1 MKTGVNGRVLLLA
14 GLALLGL
21 GLTLYTVRKQATPP
35 PSSPPTGEPTR
46 SPFGNR
52 VAGSGLVEPV
62 TEIINV
68 GTPVAG
74 VVETVQ
80 VHEGDEVKQGQPL
93 FVIDQR
99 MLSSQLRSAQARL
112 EVASRK
118 LAQLKARPRKEDLLT
133 AEAIVEQRQA
143 AVRDAQQRLD
153 RLNQIADPTA
163 ISPNERPTREYE
175 LANARARL
183 KEAEADL
190 AEVRIGA
197 YPEDLA
203 VVAADVQVAEAEVKS
218 LQTDLE
224 RSTVRSPIDATILR
238 VTARPGQFASA
249 STGNGDGLVTLGQL
263 TPLHI
268 RVDVDE
274 LDAWRFDPKGR
285 AVAVLRGGRR
295 VEVPIEYVRTVPVV
309 IPKRTLTGDNAE
321 RIDTRVLQLVYRFTD
336 ADPGVLPG
344 QVLDVYVE
352 TGPGSG
358 AAAGSPEVPGSST
371 DSGGS
376 STGAAAGGDGAAGV
390 SGR

>member
-1 MKTGVNGRVLLLA
+1 MRPAINGRVVLLA
-14 GLALLGL
+14 GLAAMGL
-21 GLTLYTVRKQATPP
+21 GLTLYTVRKQAAPP
-35 PSSPPTGEPTR
+35 PSAAPTGEPTR
-46 SPFGNR
+46 SPFGSR

-68 GTPVAG
+68 GTPIAG
-74 VVETVQ
+74 VVESVS
-80 VHEGDEVKQGQPL
+80 VHEGDQVKQGQAL

-112 EVASRK
+112 EVATRK
-118 LAQLKARPRKEDLLT
+118 LEQLKARPRKEDLLT
-133 AEAIVEQRQA
+133 AEAVVEQRQA

-175 LANARARL
+175 LANAKARL

-203 VVAADVQVAEAEVKS
+203 VAAADMQVAEAEVKS
-218 LQTDLE
+218 LQTDVE
-224 RSTVRSPIDATILR
+224 RSVVRSPIDATILR
-238 VTARPGQFASA
+238 VTARPGQFANA
-249 STGNGDGLVTLGQL
+249 STGTGDGLVTLGQL

-285 AVAVLRGGRR
+285 AVAVLRGGHR
-295 VEVPIEYVRTVPVV
+295 VEYPIEYVRTVPVV

-321 RIDTRVLQLVYRFTD
+321 RIDTRVLQLIYRFVD
-336 ADPGVLPG
+336 KDPGVLPG

-352 TGPGSG
+352 TGAGSSPAAG
-358 AAAGSPEVPGSST
+358 VAGDGSAGGAAGSTTAG
-371 DSGGS
+371 
-376 STGAAAGGDGAAGV
+376 AAGGT
-390 SGR
+390 SGGG

>member
-1 MKTGVNGRVLLLA
+1 MSSALNPRVLLLA
-14 GLALLGL
+14 GLAAMGL

-35 PSSPPTGEPTR
+35 PSAPPTGEPTR

-68 GTPVAG
+68 GTPIAG
-74 VVETVQ
+74 VVESVS
-80 VHEGDEVKQGQPL
+80 VHEGDQVKQGQPL

-99 MLSSQLRSAQARL
+99 MMSSQLRGAQARL
-112 EVASRK
+112 EVATRK
-118 LAQLKARPRKEDLLT
+118 LQQLKARPRKEDLAT

-175 LANARARL
+175 LANAKARL

-190 AEVRIGA
+190 AEVRIGT

-203 VVAADVQVAEAEVKS
+203 VAAADMQVAEAEVRS

-224 RSTVRSPIDATILR
+224 RSVVRAPIDATILR

-249 STGNGDGLVTLGQL
+249 STGNDDGLVTLGQL

-295 VEVPIEYVRTVPVV
+295 VEFPIEYVRTVPVV

-321 RIDTRVLQLVYRFTD
+321 RIDTRVLQLVYRFVD
-336 ADPGVLPG
+336 PDPGVLPG

-352 TGPGSG
+352 TGANPDAPADSASGSGRDAGAG
-358 AAAGSPEVPGSST
+358 AAAGSGTAAGAE
-371 DSGGS
+371 
-376 STGAAAGGDGAAGV
+376 TGATG
-390 SGR
+390 